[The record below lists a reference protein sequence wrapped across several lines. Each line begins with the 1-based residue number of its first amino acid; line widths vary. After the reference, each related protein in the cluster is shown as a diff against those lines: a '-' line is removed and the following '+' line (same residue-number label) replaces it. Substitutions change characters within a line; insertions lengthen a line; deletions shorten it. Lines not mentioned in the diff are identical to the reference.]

1 MAETKQFVLEGEMAL
16 AYFIG
21 ERDSKHVLIEDKDAA
36 GGPTAGPETI
46 STSQRRLESKIADE
60 LGFPSDSEFDEM
72 YRKLDEFRKKGLRPA
87 EGIPDCVRE
96 GTKLRITV
104 EVL

>member
-1 MAETKQFVLEGEMAL
+1 MAETKKFVLEGKMAL

-21 ERDSKHVLIEDKDAA
+21 ERDSKHVLIEDKNAA
-36 GGPTAGPETI
+36 SDGPETVAV
-46 STSQRRLESKIADE
+46 SQRRLEAKIAEE
-60 LGFPSDSEFDEM
+60 LGFPSDAEFDAM
-72 YRKLDEFRKKGLRPA
+72 HDKLDKLRKKGLRPV
-87 EGIPDCVRE
+87 EGVPDSIRE

>member
-1 MAETKQFVLEGEMAL
+1 MAETKQFVLEGKMAL

-36 GGPTAGPETI
+36 SDGPETV

-60 LGFPSDSEFDEM
+60 LGFPNDAEFDEM
-72 YRKLDEFRKKGLRPA
+72 HQKLSKLRKKGLQPA
-87 EGIPDCVRE
+87 EGMPDSIRE
-96 GTKLRITV
+96 GVKLRITV

>member
-1 MAETKQFVLEGEMAL
+1 MAETKQFVLEGKMAL

-36 GGPTAGPETI
+36 SDGPETV

-60 LGFPSDSEFDEM
+60 LGFPSDAEFDEM
-72 YRKLDEFRKKGLRPA
+72 HQKLDKLRKKGLRPE
-87 EGIPDCVRE
+87 EGIPDSIRE
-96 GTKLRITV
+96 GVKLRITV

>member
-1 MAETKQFVLEGEMAL
+1 MAETKQFVLEGEMTL

-21 ERDSKHVLIEDKDAA
+21 ERDSKHVLIEDEDAA
-36 GGPTAGPETI
+36 SDGPETV

-60 LGFPSDSEFDEM
+60 LGFPSNSEFDEM
-72 YRKLDEFRKKGLRPA
+72 HQQMENLRKKGLRPA

>member
-36 GGPTAGPETI
+36 TDGPETV

-72 YRKLDEFRKKGLRPA
+72 HRKLSDLSKKGLRPA

>member
-1 MAETKQFVLEGEMAL
+1 MAETKQFVLEGKMAL

-36 GGPTAGPETI
+36 SDGPETV
-46 STSQRRLESKIADE
+46 STSQRRLESKIASE
-60 LGFPSDSEFDEM
+60 LGFPNDAEFDEM
-72 YRKLDEFRKKGLRPA
+72 HKKMETLRKKGLRPA

-96 GTKLRITV
+96 GVKLRITV

>member
-1 MAETKQFVLEGEMAL
+1 MAETKQFVLEGKMAL

-36 GGPTAGPETI
+36 SDSLETV

-60 LGFPSDSEFDEM
+60 LGFPNDTEFDEM
-72 YRKLDEFRKKGLRPA
+72 HRKMDDLRKKGLRPA